1 MTAAR
6 MPRSST
12 TARPASAGASS
23 ARPEELPRIK
33 HGHAYRD
40 GLTALPD
47 WRITCASFLHNGTVA
62 MFEQHG
68 FERTRQLGKH
78 HWLVTRTVGG

>member
-1 MTAAR
+1 ME
-6 MPRSST
+6 SSPQDT
-12 TARPASAGASS
+12 YGKR
-23 ARPEELPRIK
+23 
-33 HGHAYRD
+33 
-40 GLTALPD
+40 
-47 WRITCASFLHNGTVA
+47 ASFLHNGTVA